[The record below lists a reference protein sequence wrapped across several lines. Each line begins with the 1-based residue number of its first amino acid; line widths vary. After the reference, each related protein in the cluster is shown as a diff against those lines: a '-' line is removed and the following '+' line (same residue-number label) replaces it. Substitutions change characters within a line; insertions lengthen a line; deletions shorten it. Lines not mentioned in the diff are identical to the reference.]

1 MISQEPGIRLLL
13 EAAPSSPPFTIDQ
26 RLLLIRKVDEWREHG
41 SRQRALREKHGR
53 DILLE
58 AKSLRHLYF
67 EQLALLKLIW

>member
-41 SRQRALREKHGR
+41 SRQRALREKHAK
-53 DILLE
+53 DSLLE

-67 EQLALLKLIW
+67 EQIALLK

>member
-41 SRQRALREKHGR
+41 SRQRALREKHAR
-53 DILLE
+53 DSKFE
-58 AKSLRHLYF
+58 VKSLRHLYF
-67 EQLALLKLIW
+67 EQIALLK